1 MYSNDKFFD
10 AFYDSVLKKKKAIN
24 RNIGYPILKR
34 KTQAPGWYS
43 AGKAPDQHQTPP
55 RATYRRVY
63 FEALNLVISRIK

>member
-34 KTQAPGWYS
+34 KTQAP
-43 AGKAPDQHQTPP
+43 A
-55 RATYRRVY
+55 
-63 FEALNLVISRIK
+63 